1 MLFGSAFP
9 LIPPEHWMQDFDE
22 AGRKDKVKP
31 LILRETAV
39 RRPGLKPA

>member
-1 MLFGSAFP
+1 MLFGSNFP
-9 LIPPEHWMQDFDE
+9 LIPPERWMKHFDE
-22 AGRKDKVKP
+22 AGCKDKVKP